1 MAQQN
6 LILCIDIGGDSI
18 KAAEFSYV
26 PGQSLNLERFAYTE
40 YDTSSASLGQE
51 ETSEDVVL
59 KTLTEV
65 IKTNGFTARDVYISL
80 SGKNAFVR
88 FVKIPAMTKDE
99 EKIQEIISYEAKQAI
114 PFSSDEVVWDSQLL
128 QPTADSDGSEIDAMI
143 VIVKKQEV
151 SRISEL
157 VEKLGKRIALIEV
170 AGTSCYNSARA
181 NNVGA
186 EECQMILDI
195 GGRCSTLIFLDGSR
209 FFVRTIPI
217 AGDAITQQIAKEFN
231 ISYAD
236 AEEMKRKH
244 GYVSLGGAYEE
255 SDSEVASAVSKIVR
269 NVMTRLHG
277 EINRSINV
285 YRATQKGRKPE
296 KLFLAGG
303 TSILP
308 YTPRFFSEKLR
319 IPVEYLNPF
328 QVVGI
333 GAAVDQQVLSEVAHL
348 FAETIGLALRRIG
361 TSPIEISLIPDYVRK
376 QNEFR
381 SKRPFFIAS
390 AVVVLVYFGISLWT
404 MSQQADNIAD
414 KRDEFNT
421 YVMKREA
428 IQKRVKDA
436 NSKLSVANGTFGDA
450 IELLKKRN
458 NFIAFYNIFKSCIPE
473 NVWLTDFSI
482 SNAPSNQI
490 KTAMAASN
498 ATGNLDDA
506 QKNAGGGQLSMDMPD
521 DGNPLPN
528 SSNTD
533 ENADPSLRWVNM
545 VAYIICDK
553 NDSDS
558 LLFDRDAAIS
568 KITSKMS
575 EYSGIFKASDNDLM
589 IVSNV
594 DSEICDHLNIRRI
607 LLAVELTNPID
618 APEFEEELSNIFA
631 PAAPEK
637 DSAEE
642 SSDSEDDD
650 AEAEAEEEEEE
661 EEE

>member
-6 LILCIDIGGDSI
+6 LILCIDVGGDSI

-40 YDTSSASLGQE
+40 YEFSSDEPPA
-51 ETSEDVVL
+51 DVIL
-59 KTLTEV
+59 KTLADV
-65 IKTNGFTARDVYISL
+65 IKTNAFTARDVYVSI

-88 FVKIPAMTKDE
+88 FVKVPAMTTDKA
-99 EKIQEIISYEAKQAI
+99 KIQEIISYEAQQAI

-128 QPTADSDGSEIDAMI
+128 QPPADADGSEIDAMI

-181 NNVGA
+181 NSVGA
-186 EECQMILDI
+186 SECQMILDI
-195 GGRCSTLIFLDGSR
+195 GGRCSTLVFIDGSR

-217 AGDAITQQIAKEFN
+217 AGDTITQQIAKEFN
-231 ISYAD
+231 ISYED

-255 SDSEVASAVSKIVR
+255 AESEVASAVSKIVR

-333 GAAVDQQVLSEVAHL
+333 GSAVDQQVLSEVAHL

-361 TSPIEISLIPDYVRK
+361 TSPVEISLIPDYFKK

-381 SKRPFFIAS
+381 SKRPFFLAS
-390 AVVVLVYFGISLWT
+390 AVVLLLYLLITLWAY
-404 MSQQADNIAD
+404 SQQAKNIAE
-414 KRDEFNT
+414 KRDDFST
-421 YVMKREA
+421 LVAQREG

-436 NSKLSVANGTFGDA
+436 NTKLSVAKSTFDEA
-450 IELLKKRN
+450 VDLLKTRN
-458 NFIAFYNIFKSCIPE
+458 NVIAFYSLIKSCIPD
-473 NVWLTDFSI
+473 NVWLTELSI
-482 SNAPSNQI
+482 SAAPSAEIEEGLMMDNDNDQDE
-490 KTAMAASN
+490 N
-498 ATGNLDDA
+498 GNPTR
-506 QKNAGGGQLSMDMPD
+506 KSRQLSMDMPD
-521 DGNPLPN
+521 E
-528 SSNTD
+528 D
-533 ENADPSLRWVNM
+533 EEEKTESESISTEGGLRWINM
-545 VAYIICDK
+545 VAYVICEKYDTRL
-553 NDSDS
+553 NDRS
-558 LLFDRDAAIS
+558 AAINN
-568 KITSKMS
+568 ITSKMK
-575 EYSGIFKASDNDLM
+575 ENGGFFKAKDEEIK
-589 IVSNV
+589 IVY
-594 DSEICDHLNIRRI
+594 DEGREICNYLTICKF
-607 LLAVELTNPID
+607 LLAVELKEPID
-618 APEFEEELSNIFA
+618 SPEFEKMLAKKFS
-631 PAAPEK
+631 PVGV
-637 DSAEE
+637 D
-642 SSDSEDDD
+642 EDD
-650 AEAEAEEEEEE
+650 EEEEEE
-661 EEE
+661 

>member
-26 PGQSLNLERFAYTE
+26 PGQSLTLERFAYTE
-40 YDTSSASLGQE
+40 YEFSSDE
-51 ETSEDVVL
+51 PPEDVIL
-59 KTLTEV
+59 KTLTDV

-88 FVKIPAMTKDE
+88 FVKIPAMTTDKD
-99 EKIQEIISYEAKQAI
+99 KIQEIISYEAQQAI

-128 QPTADSDGSEIDAMI
+128 QPTADADGSEIDAMI

-186 EECQMILDI
+186 NECQMILDI

-217 AGDAITQQIAKEFN
+217 AGDTITQQIAKEFN

-244 GYVSLGGAYEE
+244 GFVSLGGAYEE

-308 YTPRFFSEKLR
+308 YAPRFFSEKLR

-333 GAAVDQQVLSEVAHL
+333 GPAVDQQVLSEVAHL
-348 FAETIGLALRRIG
+348 YAETIGLALRRLG
-361 TSPIEISLIPDYVRK
+361 TSPVEISLIPDYIRK

-381 SKRPFFIAS
+381 SKRPFFFAS
-390 AVVVLVYFGISLWT
+390 AVVVLLFFGITLWT
-404 MSQQADNIAD
+404 MSQQAENIAG
-414 KRDEFNT
+414 KSDEFST
-421 YVMKREA
+421 RVSKREA

-436 NSKLSVANGTFGDA
+436 NSKLSVANSDFDDA
-450 IELLKKRN
+450 VELLKKRN
-458 NFIAFYNIFKSCIPE
+458 NLIAFYSLIKTCIPD

-482 SNAPSNQI
+482 SNAPSSQI
-490 KTAMAASN
+490 KN
-498 ATGNLDDA
+498 ATAATAVDDPDTA
-506 QKNAGGGQLSMDMPD
+506 QKNAGGQLSMDMPE
-521 DGNPLPN
+521 DGNPLPADAGDAEN
-528 SSNTD
+528 SGGLT
-533 ENADPSLRWVNM
+533 WINM
-545 VAYIICDK
+545 VAYVICEK
-553 NDSDS
+553 NDTW
-558 LLFDRDAAIS
+558 LNDRSAAINN
-568 KITSKMS
+568 ITSKMKENS
-575 EYSGIFKASDNDLM
+575 SIFKAKDEEIK
-589 IVSNV
+589 IVY
-594 DSEICDHLNIRRI
+594 DEGRDICDHLTIRKF
-607 LLAVELTNPID
+607 LLAVELKEPID
-618 APEFEEELSNIFA
+618 SPEFEKALAKKLSPI
-631 PAAPEK
+631 P
-637 DSAEE
+637 
-642 SSDSEDDD
+642 SEDDD
-650 AEAEAEEEEEE
+650 EEEED
-661 EEE
+661 

>member
-6 LILCIDIGGDSI
+6 LILCIDVGGDSI

-26 PGQSLNLERFAYTE
+26 PGQSLTLERFAFTE
-40 YDTSSASLGQE
+40 YEFSSDE
-51 ETSEDVVL
+51 PPEDVIL
-59 KTLTEV
+59 KTLTDV
-65 IKTNGFTARDVYISL
+65 IKSNGFTARDVYVSL

-88 FVKIPAMTKDE
+88 FVKIPAMTTNQ
-99 EKIQEIISYEAKQAI
+99 EKIQEIISYEAQQAI
-114 PFSSDEVVWDSQLL
+114 PFSVDEVVWDSQLL
-128 QPTADSDGSEIDAMI
+128 QPTGDSDGSEIDAMI

-157 VEKLGKRIALIEV
+157 IEKLGKRVALIEV

-181 NNVGA
+181 NNVGTTD
-186 EECQMILDI
+186 CQMILDI
-195 GGRCSTLIFLDGSR
+195 GGRCSTLVFIDGSR

-308 YTPRFFSEKLR
+308 YAPRFFSEKLR

-328 QVVGI
+328 QVVGV
-333 GAAVDQQVLSEVAHL
+333 GPAVDQQVLSEVAHL
-348 FAETIGLALRRIG
+348 YAETIGLALRRIG
-361 TSPIEISLIPDYVRK
+361 TSPVEISLIPDYVRK

-381 SKRPFFIAS
+381 SKRPFFLAS
-390 AVVVLVYFGISLWT
+390 AVVVILYLVITLWAY
-404 MSQQADNIAD
+404 SQQADNIAG
-414 KRDEFNT
+414 KRDEFSS
-421 YVMKREA
+421 YVAQREA

-436 NSKLSVANGTFGDA
+436 NSKLTSANSTFDDA
-450 IELLKKRN
+450 VELLKKRN
-458 NFIAFYNIFKSCIPE
+458 NFIAFYSLIKTCIPD

-482 SNAPSNQI
+482 SSAPSSQF
-490 KTAMAASN
+490 KN
-498 ATGNLDDA
+498 ATAVSTGTDEA
-506 QKNAGGGQLSMDMPD
+506 QKNSGNQLSMDMPQENNQKNPEQPEVG
-521 DGNPLPN
+521 DG
-528 SSNTD
+528 
-533 ENADPSLRWVNM
+533 SLRWINM
-545 VAYIICDK
+545 VAYVICEKYDTRL
-553 NDSDS
+553 NDRS
-558 LLFDRDAAIS
+558 AAINN
-568 KITSKMS
+568 ITSKMN
-575 EYSGIFKASDNDLM
+575 EYSNIFKAKDEDIK
-589 IVSNV
+589 IVY
-594 DSEICDHLNIRRI
+594 DEGRDICDHLTICKF
-607 LLAVELTNPID
+607 LLAVELTEPINS
-618 APEFEEELSNIFA
+618 PELEKELAKKFS
-631 PAAPEK
+631 PV
-637 DSAEE
+637 S
-642 SSDSEDDD
+642 
-650 AEAEAEEEEEE
+650 AEEEEVEE
-661 EEE
+661 

>member
-6 LILCIDIGGDSI
+6 LILCIDVGGDSI

-40 YDTSSASLGQE
+40 YEFSSDEPPA
-51 ETSEDVVL
+51 DVIL
-59 KTLTEV
+59 KTLADV
-65 IKTNGFTARDVYISL
+65 IKTNAFTARDVYVSI

-88 FVKIPAMTKDE
+88 FVKVPAMTTDKA
-99 EKIQEIISYEAKQAI
+99 KIQEIISYEAQQAI

-128 QPTADSDGSEIDAMI
+128 QPTADADGSEIDAMI

-181 NNVGA
+181 NSVGA
-186 EECQMILDI
+186 SECQMILDI
-195 GGRCSTLIFLDGSR
+195 GGRCSTLVFIDGSR

-217 AGDAITQQIAKEFN
+217 AGDTITQQIAKEFN

-255 SDSEVASAVSKIVR
+255 AESEVASAVSKIVR

-333 GAAVDQQVLSEVAHL
+333 GSAVDQQVLSEVAHL

-361 TSPIEISLIPDYVRK
+361 TSPVEISLIPDYFKK

-381 SKRPFFIAS
+381 SKRPFFLAS
-390 AVVVLVYFGISLWT
+390 AVVLLLYLLITLWAY
-404 MSQQADNIAD
+404 SQQAKNIAE
-414 KRDEFNT
+414 KRDDFST
-421 YVMKREA
+421 LVAQREG

-436 NSKLSVANGTFGDA
+436 NTKLSVAKSTFDEA
-450 IELLKKRN
+450 VDLLKTRN
-458 NFIAFYNIFKSCIPE
+458 NVIAFYSLIKSCIPD
-473 NVWLTDFSI
+473 NVWLTELSI
-482 SNAPSNQI
+482 SAAPSAEIEEGLMMDNDNDQDE
-490 KTAMAASN
+490 N
-498 ATGNLDDA
+498 GNPTR
-506 QKNAGGGQLSMDMPD
+506 KSRQLSMDMPD
-521 DGNPLPN
+521 E
-528 SSNTD
+528 D
-533 ENADPSLRWVNM
+533 EEEKTESESISTEGGLRWINM
-545 VAYIICDK
+545 VAYVICEKYDTRL
-553 NDSDS
+553 NDRS
-558 LLFDRDAAIS
+558 AAINN
-568 KITSKMS
+568 ITSKMK
-575 EYSGIFKASDNDLM
+575 ENGGFFKAKDEEIK
-589 IVSNV
+589 IVY
-594 DSEICDHLNIRRI
+594 DEGREICNYLTICKF
-607 LLAVELTNPID
+607 LLAVELKEPID
-618 APEFEEELSNIFA
+618 SPEFEKMLAKKFS
-631 PAAPEK
+631 PVGV
-637 DSAEE
+637 D
-642 SSDSEDDD
+642 EDD
-650 AEAEAEEEEEE
+650 EEEEEE
-661 EEE
+661 

>member
-40 YDTSSASLGQE
+40 YEFSSDE
-51 ETSEDVVL
+51 PPEDVIL
-59 KTLTEV
+59 KTLADV
-65 IKTNGFTARDVYISL
+65 IKTNGFSARDVYVSI

-88 FVKIPAMTKDE
+88 FVKIPAMTTDKD
-99 EKIQEIISYEAKQAI
+99 KIQEIISYEAQQAI

-128 QPTADSDGSEIDAMI
+128 QPTADADGSEIDAMI

-186 EECQMILDI
+186 NECQMILDI
-195 GGRCSTLIFLDGSR
+195 GGRCSTLIFIDGSR

-217 AGDAITQQIAKEFN
+217 AGDTITQQIAKEFN

-308 YTPRFFSEKLR
+308 YAPRFFSEKLR

-333 GAAVDQQVLSEVAHL
+333 GPAVDQQVLSEVAHL

-381 SKRPFFIAS
+381 SKRPFFFAS
-390 AVVVLVYFGISLWT
+390 AAVVLLFFGITLWT
-404 MSQQADNIAD
+404 MSQQADNIAAEND
-414 KRDEFNT
+414 KFSS
-421 YVMKREA
+421 YVMQREA

-436 NSKLSVANGTFGDA
+436 NSKLAIANSAFGDA
-450 IELLKKRN
+450 VDLLKKRN
-458 NFIAFYNIFKSCIPE
+458 NLIAFYSLIKTCIPD

-482 SNAPSNQI
+482 SNAPSSQI
-490 KTAMAASN
+490 KSATAAANAADNPETAQNNAGGQLTMDMPGEENPDPTQQNAEGASN
-498 ATGNLDDA
+498 ALT
-506 QKNAGGGQLSMDMPD
+506 
-521 DGNPLPN
+521 
-528 SSNTD
+528 
-533 ENADPSLRWVNM
+533 WINM
-545 VAYIICDK
+545 VAYVICDK
-553 NDSDS
+553 SDTRLNDRS
-558 LLFDRDAAIS
+558 AAINN
-568 KITSKMS
+568 ITSKMNS
-575 EYSGIFKASDNDLM
+575 DYKSIFKAGDADIK
-589 IVSNV
+589 IVY
-594 DSEICDHLNIRRI
+594 DEGRDICDNLTICKF
-607 LLAVELTNPID
+607 LLAVELKEPVD
-618 APEFEEELSNIFA
+618 SPEFEQLLAKKFSPVA
-631 PAAPEK
+631 
-637 DSAEE
+637 
-642 SSDSEDDD
+642 SDD
-650 AEAEAEEEEEE
+650 EEEEEE
-661 EEE
+661 EE

>member
-26 PGQSLNLERFAYTE
+26 PGQSLTLERFAYTE
-40 YDTSSASLGQE
+40 YEFSSDE
-51 ETSEDVVL
+51 PPEDVIL
-59 KTLTEV
+59 KTLTDV
-65 IKTNGFTARDVYISL
+65 IKTNGFSARDVYISL

-88 FVKIPAMTKDE
+88 FVKIPAMTTDKD
-99 EKIQEIISYEAKQAI
+99 KIQEIISYEAQQAI
-114 PFSSDEVVWDSQLL
+114 PFSADEVVWDSQIL
-128 QPTADSDGSEIDAMI
+128 QPMADADGNEIDAMI

-157 VEKLGKRIALIEV
+157 VEKLGKRIVLIEV

-186 EECQMILDI
+186 TDCQMILDI

-217 AGDAITQQIAKEFN
+217 AGDTITQQIAREFN

-244 GYVSLGGAYEE
+244 GFVSLGGAYEE
-255 SDSEVASAVSKIVR
+255 ADSEVASAVSKIVR
-269 NVMTRLHG
+269 NVMTRLLG
-277 EINRSINV
+277 EINRSVNV

-333 GAAVDQQVLSEVAHL
+333 GPAVDQQVLSEVAHL
-348 FAETIGLALRRIG
+348 YAETIGLALRRLG
-361 TSPIEISLIPDYVRK
+361 TSPVEISLIPDYIRK

-381 SKRPFFIAS
+381 SKRPFFLAS
-390 AVVVLVYFGISLWT
+390 AVVVLLFFGITLWT
-404 MSQQADNIAD
+404 LSQQAENIAASSD
-414 KRDEFNT
+414 KFKLD
-421 YVMKREA
+421 VSQREA

-436 NSKLSVANGTFGDA
+436 SNKLTAANSDFDDA
-450 IELLKKRN
+450 VSILKKRN
-458 NFIAFYNIFKSCIPE
+458 NLIAFYSLIRTCIPD

-482 SNAPSNQI
+482 SNAPSSQI
-490 KTAMAASN
+490 KTASN
-498 ATGNLDDA
+498 ATAANNLEPG
-506 QKNAGGGQLSMDMPD
+506 QNNGQLSMDMPEES
-521 DGNPLPN
+521 NEP
-528 SSNTD
+528 SSSSD
-533 ENADPSLRWVNM
+533 ADANAMTWINM
-545 VAYIICDK
+545 VAYVICEK
-553 NDSDS
+553 NDTW
-558 LLFDRDAAIS
+558 LNDRSAAINN
-568 KITSKMS
+568 ITSKMKENS
-575 EYSGIFKASDNDLM
+575 SIFKAKDEEIK
-589 IVSNV
+589 IVY
-594 DSEICDHLNIRRI
+594 DEGRDICDHLTIRKF
-607 LLAVELTNPID
+607 LLAVELTEPID
-618 APEFEEELSNIFA
+618 SPEFEKALAKKLSPI
-631 PAAPEK
+631 P
-637 DSAEE
+637 
-642 SSDSEDDD
+642 SEDDD
-650 AEAEAEEEEEE
+650 EEEEEE
-661 EEE
+661 

>member
-40 YDTSSASLGQE
+40 YETSSENAGQE
-51 ETSEDVVL
+51 DASEDVVL
-59 KTLTEV
+59 KTLTDV

-186 EECQMILDI
+186 SECQMILDI
-195 GGRCSTLIFLDGSR
+195 GGRCSTLIFIDGSR

-255 SDSEVASAVSKIVR
+255 AESEVASAVSKIVR

-303 TSILP
+303 SSILP

-333 GAAVDQQVLSEVAHL
+333 GPAVDQQVLSEVAHL
-348 FAETIGLALRRIG
+348 YAETIGLALRRIG
-361 TSPIEISLIPDYVRK
+361 TSPVEISLIPDYVRK

-381 SKRPFFIAS
+381 SKRPFFLAS
-390 AVVVLVYFGISLWT
+390 AIVVLLYFGISLWT
-404 MSQQADNIAD
+404 MSQQADNIAE
-414 KRDEFNT
+414 KAEGFSN
-421 YVMKREA
+421 YVMKLEA

-436 NSKLSVANGTFGDA
+436 NGKLSVANGTFGDA
-450 IELLKKRN
+450 VELMKKRN
-458 NFIAFYNIFKSCIPE
+458 TLISFYSVIKSCIPD
-473 NVWLTDFSI
+473 NVWLTEFSI
-482 SNAPSNQI
+482 SSAPSNQI
-490 KTAMAASN
+490 KTAMAATN
-498 ATGNLDDA
+498 ATENLDEA
-506 QKNAGGGQLSMDMPD
+506 QKNAAGGQLSMDMPD

-528 SSNTD
+528 GNSS
-533 ENADPSLRWVNM
+533 EPADTSLRWVNM

-568 KITSKMS
+568 KITSKMN
-575 EYSGIFKASDNDLM
+575 EYRGIFKASDNDLM

-594 DSEICDHLNIRRI
+594 DNDICDHLNIRRI

-618 APEFEEELSNIFA
+618 SAEFEEELLNIFA
-631 PAAPEK
+631 PAVPEK
-637 DSAEE
+637 DSAKDT
-642 SSDSEDDD
+642 SDSEDDD
-650 AEAEAEEEEEE
+650 AEEAEAEEEEEE
-661 EEE
+661 E

>member
-26 PGQSLNLERFAYTE
+26 PGQSLTLERFAYTE
-40 YDTSSASLGQE
+40 YDFSPDE
-51 ETSEDVVL
+51 PPEDVIL
-59 KTLTEV
+59 KTLTDV

-88 FVKIPAMTKDE
+88 FVKIPAMTTDKD
-99 EKIQEIISYEAKQAI
+99 KIQEIISYEAQQAI

-128 QPTADSDGSEIDAMI
+128 QPMADSDGSEIDAMI
-143 VIVKKQEV
+143 VIVKKQET

-157 VEKLGKRIALIEV
+157 VEKLGKRIVLIEV

-186 EECQMILDI
+186 NECQMILDI

-217 AGDAITQQIAKEFN
+217 AGDTITQQIAKEFN

-308 YTPRFFSEKLR
+308 YAPRFFSEKLR

-333 GAAVDQQVLSEVAHL
+333 GPAVDQQVLSEVAHL
-348 FAETIGLALRRIG
+348 YAETIGLALRRIG
-361 TSPIEISLIPDYVRK
+361 TSPVEISLIPDYIRK

-381 SKRPFFIAS
+381 SKRPFFFAS
-390 AVVVLVYFGISLWT
+390 AAVVLLFFGITLWT
-404 MSQQADNIAD
+404 MSQQADNIAAESD
-414 KRDEFNT
+414 KFST
-421 YVMKREA
+421 YVSQREA

-436 NSKLSVANGTFGDA
+436 SGKLAAANGEFDEA
-450 IELLKKRN
+450 VDLLKKRN
-458 NFIAFYNIFKSCIPE
+458 NLIAFYSLIKSCIPD
-473 NVWLTDFSI
+473 NVWLTDFSV
-482 SNAPSNQI
+482 SSSPSAQI
-490 KTAMAASN
+490 KN
-498 ATGNLDDA
+498 ATSGANVNNPEDV
-506 QKNAGGGQLSMDMPD
+506 QNNGGMSMNMPD
-521 DGNPLPN
+521 DNPQPQQTD
-528 SSNTD
+528 SSDAANT
-533 ENADPSLRWVNM
+533 ALTWVNM
-545 VAYIICDK
+545 VAYVICEK
-553 NDSDS
+553 NDTW
-558 LLFDRDAAIS
+558 LNDRSAAINN
-568 KITSKMS
+568 ITSKMKENS
-575 EYSGIFKASDNDLM
+575 SIFKAKDEEIK
-589 IVSNV
+589 IVY
-594 DSEICDHLNIRRI
+594 DEGRDICDHLTIRKF
-607 LLAVELTNPID
+607 LLAVELKEPID
-618 APEFEEELSNIFA
+618 SPEFEKALAKKLSPI
-631 PAAPEK
+631 P
-637 DSAEE
+637 
-642 SSDSEDDD
+642 SEDDD
-650 AEAEAEEEEEE
+650 EEEEE
-661 EEE
+661 

>member
-26 PGQSLNLERFAYTE
+26 PGQSLTLERFAYTE
-40 YDTSSASLGQE
+40 YEFSSDE
-51 ETSEDVVL
+51 PPEDVIL
-59 KTLTEV
+59 KTLTDV
-65 IKTNGFTARDVYISL
+65 IKTNGFSARDVYVSI

-88 FVKIPAMTKDE
+88 FVKIPAMTTDKD
-99 EKIQEIISYEAKQAI
+99 KIQEIISYEAQQAI

-128 QPTADSDGSEIDAMI
+128 QPTADADGSEIDAMI

-186 EECQMILDI
+186 NECQMILDI
-195 GGRCSTLIFLDGSR
+195 GGRCSTLIFIDGSR

-217 AGDAITQQIAKEFN
+217 AGDTITQQIAKEFN

-255 SDSEVASAVSKIVR
+255 SDSEVASAISKIVR

-308 YTPRFFSEKLR
+308 YAPRFFSEKLR

-333 GAAVDQQVLSEVAHL
+333 GPAVDQQVLSEVAHL

-381 SKRPFFIAS
+381 SKRPFFFAS
-390 AVVVLVYFGISLWT
+390 AAVVLLFFGITLWT
-404 MSQQADNIAD
+404 MSQQADNIAAEND
-414 KRDEFNT
+414 KFSS
-421 YVMKREA
+421 YVMQREA

-436 NSKLSVANGTFGDA
+436 NSKLAIANSAFGDA
-450 IELLKKRN
+450 VDLLKKRN
-458 NFIAFYNIFKSCIPE
+458 NLIAFYSLIKTCIPD

-482 SNAPSNQI
+482 SNAPSSQI
-490 KTAMAASN
+490 KSATAAANAADNPETAQNNAGGQLTMDMPGEENPDPTQQNAEGASN
-498 ATGNLDDA
+498 ALT
-506 QKNAGGGQLSMDMPD
+506 
-521 DGNPLPN
+521 
-528 SSNTD
+528 
-533 ENADPSLRWVNM
+533 WINM
-545 VAYIICDK
+545 VAYVICDK
-553 NDSDS
+553 SDTRLNDRS
-558 LLFDRDAAIS
+558 AAINN
-568 KITSKMS
+568 ITSKMNS
-575 EYSGIFKASDNDLM
+575 DYKSIFKAGDADIK
-589 IVSNV
+589 IVY
-594 DSEICDHLNIRRI
+594 DEGRDICDNLTICKF
-607 LLAVELTNPID
+607 LLAVELKEPVD
-618 APEFEEELSNIFA
+618 SPEFEQLLAKKFSPVA
-631 PAAPEK
+631 
-637 DSAEE
+637 
-642 SSDSEDDD
+642 SDD
-650 AEAEAEEEEEE
+650 EEEEEE
-661 EEE
+661 EE

>member
-40 YDTSSASLGQE
+40 YEFSSDE
-51 ETSEDVVL
+51 PPEDVIL
-59 KTLTEV
+59 KTLTDV
-65 IKTNGFTARDVYISL
+65 IRTNGFTARDVYVSL

-88 FVKIPAMTKDE
+88 FVKVPAMTTDKD
-99 EKIQEIISYEAKQAI
+99 KIQEIISYEAKQAI

-128 QPTADSDGSEIDAMI
+128 PPTADSDGSEIDAMI

-186 EECQMILDI
+186 TDCQMILDI
-195 GGRCSTLIFLDGSR
+195 GGRCSTLVFIDGSR

-217 AGDAITQQIAKEFN
+217 AGDTITQQIAKEFN

-255 SDSEVASAVSKIVR
+255 ADSEVASAVSKIVR

-333 GAAVDQQVLSEVAHL
+333 GPAVDQQVLSEVAHL
-348 FAETIGLALRRIG
+348 YAETIGLALRRIG
-361 TSPIEISLIPDYVRK
+361 TSPVEISLIPDYVRK

-381 SKRPFFIAS
+381 SKRPFFFAS
-390 AVVVLVYFGISLWT
+390 AVVVLLFFGITLWT
-404 MSQQADNIAD
+404 MSQQEENIGG
-414 KRDEFNT
+414 KRDEFSA
-421 YVMKREA
+421 YVAQREA
-428 IQKRVKDA
+428 IQRRVKDA
-436 NSKLSVANGTFGDA
+436 NSKLSTANGAFNDA
-450 IELLKKRN
+450 VDLLKKRN
-458 NFIAFYNIFKSCIPE
+458 NMIAFYSLIKTCIPD

-482 SNAPSNQI
+482 SSAPSQQI
-490 KTAMAASN
+490 RN
-498 ATGNLDDA
+498 AT
-506 QKNAGGGQLSMDMPD
+506 NAANANGPENARTGGQLSMDMPED
-521 DGNPLPN
+521 NNNNQQQDSAADAGDG
-528 SSNTD
+528 
-533 ENADPSLRWVNM
+533 SLRWVNM
-545 VAYIICDK
+545 VVYVICENKDNTTIT
-553 NDSDS
+553 NDRS
-558 LLFDRDAAIS
+558 AAINN
-568 KITSKMS
+568 ITSKMNS
-575 EYSGIFKASDNDLM
+575 EYRNIFKAGDNDIK
-589 IVSNV
+589 IVYDDGHDV
-594 DSEICDHLNIRRI
+594 CDHLSIGKF
-607 LLAVELTNPID
+607 LLSVELKEPID
-618 APEFEEELSNIFA
+618 SPEMEKELAKKFS
-631 PAAPEK
+631 PVAA
-637 DSAEE
+637 
-642 SSDSEDDD
+642 D
-650 AEAEAEEEEEE
+650 AENEEEEEE
-661 EEE
+661 E

>member
-40 YDTSSASLGQE
+40 YDTSSETAGQE
-51 ETSEDVVL
+51 DASEDVVL
-59 KTLTEV
+59 KTLTDV

-186 EECQMILDI
+186 SECQMILDI
-195 GGRCSTLIFLDGSR
+195 GGRCSTLIFIDGSR

-255 SDSEVASAVSKIVR
+255 ADSEVASAVSKIVR

-303 TSILP
+303 SSILP

-333 GAAVDQQVLSEVAHL
+333 GPAVDQQVLSEVAHL
-348 FAETIGLALRRIG
+348 YAETIGLALRRIG
-361 TSPIEISLIPDYVRK
+361 TSPVEISLIPDYVRK

-381 SKRPFFIAS
+381 SKRPFFLAS
-390 AVVVLVYFGISLWT
+390 AIVVLLYFGISLWT
-404 MSQQADNIAD
+404 MSQQADNIAE
-414 KRDEFNT
+414 KAEGFSN
-421 YVMKREA
+421 YVMKLEA

-436 NSKLSVANGTFGDA
+436 NGKLSVANGTFGDA
-450 IELLKKRN
+450 VELLKKRN
-458 NFIAFYNIFKSCIPE
+458 TLISFYSVIKSCIPD
-473 NVWLTDFSI
+473 NVWLTEFSI
-482 SNAPSNQI
+482 SSAPSNQI
-490 KTAMAASN
+490 KTAMAATN
-498 ATGNLDDA
+498 ATENLDEA
-506 QKNAGGGQLSMDMPD
+506 QKNAAGGQLSMDMPD

-528 SSNTD
+528 GNSS
-533 ENADPSLRWVNM
+533 EPADTSLRWVNM

-568 KITSKMS
+568 KITSKMN
-575 EYSGIFKASDNDLM
+575 EYRGIFKASDNDLM

-594 DSEICDHLNIRRI
+594 DNDICDHLNIRRI

-618 APEFEEELSNIFA
+618 SAEFEEELLNIFA
-631 PAAPEK
+631 PAVPEK
-637 DSAEE
+637 DSAKDT
-642 SSDSEDDD
+642 SDSEDDD
-650 AEAEAEEEEEE
+650 AEEAEAEEEEEE
-661 EEE
+661 E

>member
-26 PGQSLNLERFAYTE
+26 PGQSLTLERFAYTE
-40 YDTSSASLGQE
+40 YEFSSDE
-51 ETSEDVVL
+51 PPEDVIL
-59 KTLTEV
+59 KTLTDV
-65 IKTNGFTARDVYISL
+65 IKTNGFTARDVYVSL

-88 FVKIPAMTKDE
+88 FVKIPAMTTDKD
-99 EKIQEIISYEAKQAI
+99 KIQEIISYEAQQAI

-128 QPTADSDGSEIDAMI
+128 QPMADSDGSEIDAMI

-157 VEKLGKRIALIEV
+157 VEKLGKRIVLIEV

-186 EECQMILDI
+186 NECQMILDI

-217 AGDAITQQIAKEFN
+217 AGDTITQQIAKEFN

-308 YTPRFFSEKLR
+308 YAPRFFSEKLR

-333 GAAVDQQVLSEVAHL
+333 GPAVDQQVLSEVAHL
-348 FAETIGLALRRIG
+348 YAETIGLALRRIG
-361 TSPIEISLIPDYVRK
+361 TSPVEISLIPDYIRK

-381 SKRPFFIAS
+381 SKRPFFLAS
-390 AVVVLVYFGISLWT
+390 AIVVLLYFGISLWT
-404 MSQQADNIAD
+404 MSQQADNIAGKSD
-414 KRDEFNT
+414 KFSSD
-421 YVMKREA
+421 VAQREV

-436 NSKLSVANGTFGDA
+436 NGKLSVAKGEFDEA
-450 IELLKKRN
+450 VELLKKRN
-458 NFIAFYNIFKSCIPE
+458 NLIAFYSLIKTCIPD

-482 SNAPSNQI
+482 SNAPSTQI
-490 KTAMAASN
+490 KNASN
-498 ATGNLDDA
+498 ATAADDPDTA
-506 QKNAGGGQLSMDMPD
+506 QTNAGGQLSMDMPE
-521 DGNPLPN
+521 DGNPLPSGMEDATN
-528 SSNTD
+528 NGLT
-533 ENADPSLRWVNM
+533 WINM
-545 VAYIICDK
+545 VAYVICEK
-553 NDSDS
+553 NDSW
-558 LLFDRDAAIS
+558 LNDRSAAINN
-568 KITSKMS
+568 ITSKMKENS
-575 EYSGIFKASDNDLM
+575 SIFKAKDEEIK
-589 IVSNV
+589 IVY
-594 DSEICDHLNIRRI
+594 DEGRDICDHLTIRKF
-607 LLAVELTNPID
+607 LLAVELKEPID
-618 APEFEEELSNIFA
+618 SPEFEKALAKKLSPI
-631 PAAPEK
+631 P
-637 DSAEE
+637 
-642 SSDSEDDD
+642 SEDDD
-650 AEAEAEEEEEE
+650 EEEEEE
-661 EEE
+661 

>member
-26 PGQSLNLERFAYTE
+26 PGQSLTLERFAYTE
-40 YDTSSASLGQE
+40 YEFSSDE
-51 ETSEDVVL
+51 PPEDVIL
-59 KTLTEV
+59 KTLTDV
-65 IKTNGFTARDVYISL
+65 IKTNGFTAREVYISL

-88 FVKIPAMTKDE
+88 FVKIPAMTTDKD
-99 EKIQEIISYEAKQAI
+99 KIQEIISYEAQQAI

-128 QPTADSDGSEIDAMI
+128 QPSADADGSEIDAMI
-143 VIVKKQEV
+143 VIVKKDEV

-157 VEKLGKRIALIEV
+157 VEKLGKRIVLIEV

-186 EECQMILDI
+186 SECQMILDI
-195 GGRCSTLIFLDGSR
+195 GGRCSTLVFIDGSR

-217 AGDAITQQIAKEFN
+217 AGDTITQQIAKEFN

-308 YTPRFFSEKLR
+308 YAPRFFSEKLR

-333 GAAVDQQVLSEVAHL
+333 GPAVDQQVLSEVAHL
-348 FAETIGLALRRIG
+348 YAETIGLALRRIG
-361 TSPIEISLIPDYVRK
+361 TSPVEISLIPDYIRK

-381 SKRPFFIAS
+381 SKRPFFLAS
-390 AVVVLVYFGISLWT
+390 AIVVLLYFGISLWT
-404 MSQQADNIAD
+404 MSQQADNIAGKSD
-414 KRDEFNT
+414 KFSSD
-421 YVMKREA
+421 VAQREV

-436 NSKLSVANGTFGDA
+436 NGKLSVAKGEFDEA
-450 IELLKKRN
+450 VELLKKRN
-458 NFIAFYNIFKSCIPE
+458 NLIAFYSLIKTCIPD

-482 SNAPSNQI
+482 SNAPSTQI
-490 KTAMAASN
+490 KNASN
-498 ATGNLDDA
+498 ATAADDPDTA
-506 QKNAGGGQLSMDMPD
+506 QTNAGGQLSMDMPE
-521 DGNPLPN
+521 DGNPLPSGMEDATN
-528 SSNTD
+528 NGLT
-533 ENADPSLRWVNM
+533 WINM
-545 VAYIICDK
+545 VAYVICEK
-553 NDSDS
+553 NDTW
-558 LLFDRDAAIS
+558 LNDRSAAINN
-568 KITSKMS
+568 ITSKMKENS
-575 EYSGIFKASDNDLM
+575 SIFKAKDEEIK
-589 IVSNV
+589 IVY
-594 DSEICDHLNIRRI
+594 DEGRDICDHLTIRKF
-607 LLAVELTNPID
+607 LLAVELKEPID
-618 APEFEEELSNIFA
+618 SPEFEKALAKKLSPI
-631 PAAPEK
+631 P
-637 DSAEE
+637 
-642 SSDSEDDD
+642 SEDDD
-650 AEAEAEEEEEE
+650 EEEEEE
-661 EEE
+661 E

>member
-40 YDTSSASLGQE
+40 YEFSSDE
-51 ETSEDVVL
+51 PPEDVIL
-59 KTLTEV
+59 KTLADV
-65 IKTNGFTARDVYISL
+65 IKTNGFSARDVYVSI

-88 FVKIPAMTKDE
+88 FVKIPAMTTDKD
-99 EKIQEIISYEAKQAI
+99 KIQEIISYEAQQAI

-128 QPTADSDGSEIDAMI
+128 QPTADADGSEIDAMI

-186 EECQMILDI
+186 NECQMILDI
-195 GGRCSTLIFLDGSR
+195 GGRCSTLIFIDGSR

-217 AGDAITQQIAKEFN
+217 AGDTITQQIAKEFN

-255 SDSEVASAVSKIVR
+255 SDSEVASAISKIVR

-308 YTPRFFSEKLR
+308 YAPRFFSEKLR

-333 GAAVDQQVLSEVAHL
+333 GPAVDQQVLSEVAHL

-381 SKRPFFIAS
+381 SKRPFFFAS
-390 AVVVLVYFGISLWT
+390 AAVVLLFFGITLWT
-404 MSQQADNIAD
+404 MSQQADNIAAEND
-414 KRDEFNT
+414 KFSS
-421 YVMKREA
+421 YVMQREA

-436 NSKLSVANGTFGDA
+436 NSKLAIANSAFGDA
-450 IELLKKRN
+450 VDLLKKRN
-458 NFIAFYNIFKSCIPE
+458 NLIAFYSLIKTCIPD

-482 SNAPSNQI
+482 SNAPSSQI
-490 KTAMAASN
+490 KSATAAANAADNPETAQNNAGGQLTMDMPGEENPDPTQQNAEGASN
-498 ATGNLDDA
+498 ALT
-506 QKNAGGGQLSMDMPD
+506 
-521 DGNPLPN
+521 
-528 SSNTD
+528 
-533 ENADPSLRWVNM
+533 WINM
-545 VAYIICDK
+545 VAYVICDK
-553 NDSDS
+553 SDTRLNDRS
-558 LLFDRDAAIS
+558 AAINN
-568 KITSKMS
+568 ITSKMNS
-575 EYSGIFKASDNDLM
+575 DYKSIFKAGDADIK
-589 IVSNV
+589 IVY
-594 DSEICDHLNIRRI
+594 DEGRDICDNLTICKF
-607 LLAVELTNPID
+607 LLAVELKEPVD
-618 APEFEEELSNIFA
+618 SPEFEQLLAKKFSPVA
-631 PAAPEK
+631 
-637 DSAEE
+637 
-642 SSDSEDDD
+642 SDD
-650 AEAEAEEEEEE
+650 EEEEEE
-661 EEE
+661 EE

>member
-6 LILCIDIGGDSI
+6 LILCIDVGGDSI

-26 PGQSLNLERFAYTE
+26 PGQSLTLERFAYTE
-40 YDTSSASLGQE
+40 YEFSSDE
-51 ETSEDVVL
+51 PPEDVIL
-59 KTLTEV
+59 KTLSDV
-65 IKTNGFTARDVYISL
+65 IKTNGFTARDVYVSL

-88 FVKIPAMTKDE
+88 FVKIPAMTTDKN
-99 EKIQEIISYEAKQAI
+99 KIQEIISYEAKQAI

-128 QPTADSDGSEIDAMI
+128 QPVGDSDGSEIDAMI

-157 VEKLGKRIALIEV
+157 VEKLGKRIVLIEV

-186 EECQMILDI
+186 NECQMILDI

-217 AGDAITQQIAKEFN
+217 AGDTITQQIAKEFN

-255 SDSEVASAVSKIVR
+255 SDSEVASAASKIVR

-308 YTPRFFSEKLR
+308 YAPRFFSEKLR

-333 GAAVDQQVLSEVAHL
+333 GPAVDQQVLSEVAHL
-348 FAETIGLALRRIG
+348 YAETIGLALRRIG
-361 TSPIEISLIPDYVRK
+361 TSPVEISLIPDYIRK

-381 SKRPFFIAS
+381 SKRPFFFAS
-390 AVVVLVYFGISLWT
+390 AAVVLLFFGITLWT
-404 MSQQADNIAD
+404 MSQQADNIAAESD
-414 KRDEFNT
+414 KFST
-421 YVMKREA
+421 YVSQREA

-436 NSKLSVANGTFGDA
+436 SGKLAAANGEFDEA
-450 IELLKKRN
+450 VDLLKKRN
-458 NFIAFYNIFKSCIPE
+458 NLIAFYSLIKSCIPD
-473 NVWLTDFSI
+473 NVWLTDFSV
-482 SNAPSNQI
+482 SSSPSAQI
-490 KTAMAASN
+490 KSASSGAN
-498 ATGNLDDA
+498 AVNPEDA
-506 QKNAGGGQLSMDMPD
+506 QNNGGMSMNMPD
-521 DGNPLPN
+521 DSLQPQSTD
-528 SSNTD
+528 SSDAAST
-533 ENADPSLRWVNM
+533 ALTWVNM
-545 VAYIICDK
+545 VAYVICEK
-553 NDSDS
+553 NDTW
-558 LLFDRDAAIS
+558 LNDRSAAINN
-568 KITSKMS
+568 ITSKMKENS
-575 EYSGIFKASDNDLM
+575 SIFKAKDEEIK
-589 IVSNV
+589 IVY
-594 DSEICDHLNIRRI
+594 DEGRDICDHLTIRKF
-607 LLAVELTNPID
+607 LLAVELKEPVD
-618 APEFEEELSNIFA
+618 SPEFEKALAKKLSPI
-631 PAAPEK
+631 P
-637 DSAEE
+637 
-642 SSDSEDDD
+642 SEDDD
-650 AEAEAEEEEEE
+650 EEEEE
-661 EEE
+661 

>member
-40 YDTSSASLGQE
+40 YEFSSDE
-51 ETSEDVVL
+51 PPEDVIL
-59 KTLTEV
+59 KTLSDV
-65 IKTNGFTARDVYISL
+65 IKTNGFTARDVYVSL

-88 FVKIPAMTKDE
+88 FVKIPAMTTDKD
-99 EKIQEIISYEAKQAI
+99 KIQEIISYEAQQAI

-128 QPTADSDGSEIDAMI
+128 QPTADADGSEIDAMI

-157 VEKLGKRIALIEV
+157 IEKLGKRIALIEV

-181 NNVGA
+181 NSVGA
-186 EECQMILDI
+186 SECQMILDI
-195 GGRCSTLIFLDGSR
+195 GGRCSTLVFIDGSR

-217 AGDAITQQIAKEFN
+217 AGDTITQQIAKEFN

-255 SDSEVASAVSKIVR
+255 ADSEVASAVSKIVR

-285 YRATQKGRKPE
+285 YRATQRGRKPE

-333 GAAVDQQVLSEVAHL
+333 GSAVDQQVLSEVAHL
-348 FAETIGLALRRIG
+348 YAETIGLALRRIG
-361 TSPIEISLIPDYVRK
+361 TSPVEISLIPDYFRK

-381 SKRPFFIAS
+381 SKRPFFLAS
-390 AVVVLVYFGISLWT
+390 AIVVLLYLLITLWAY
-404 MSQQADNIAD
+404 SQQADNIAD
-414 KRDEFNT
+414 KRDEFSD
-421 YVMKREA
+421 YVSKREA

-436 NSKLSVANGTFGDA
+436 NSKLTVANGSFGDA
-450 IELLKKRN
+450 VDLLKSRN
-458 NFIAFYNIFKSCIPE
+458 NIIAFYSLIKTCIPD
-473 NVWLTDFSI
+473 NVWLTEFSI
-482 SNAPSNQI
+482 SGGPSVNI
-490 KTAMAASN
+490 K
-498 ATGNLDDA
+498 DDM
-506 QKNAGGGQLSMDMPD
+506 QSEDDTTTKKSSRQLSMDMPSKKD
-521 DGNPLPN
+521 SDSD
-528 SSNTD
+528 SSEVN
-533 ENADPSLRWVNM
+533 ENGLRWVNM
-545 VAYIICDK
+545 VAYVICDK
-553 NDSDS
+553 IDTKTTERSEGLNNV
-558 LLFDRDAAIS
+558 IS
-568 KITSKMS
+568 KMK
-575 EYSGIFKASDNDLM
+575 EYTGIFKAKDEEIKWVYDDGRDICNNLSIGKFLLS
-589 IVSNV
+589 VELKEPV
-594 DSEICDHLNIRRI
+594 DS
-607 LLAVELTNPID
+607 
-618 APEFEEELSNIFA
+618 PEFEKLLAKKFSPFG
-631 PAAPEK
+631 
-637 DSAEE
+637 S
-642 SSDSEDDD
+642 
-650 AEAEAEEEEEE
+650 EEEEEE
-661 EEE
+661 